1 MKKEFYLIDAINIV
15 DFFNKLPQ
23 HKKNGI
29 PIKVHYALKKAVG
42 KMTPDVR
49 HFEDIRDD
57 EVREIQAK
65 WFTDEN
71 TIEYDAPK
79 LDEDG
84 NEVKDENGNVITE
97 AMRRLK
103 DDVIPK
109 YQEEINELEQK
120 LKELVL
126 EKNEYDIKD
135 IDIED
140 MVNSLPDDTPLEN
153 TDIDMLD
160 VIFGK

>member
-42 KMTPDVR
+42 KMAPDVR